1 MKISPKASPSSRP
14 EPWLEELTA
23 LDMLILELSA
33 WLPPPSLVCAVTLSE
48 PISELPECI
57 DPPTDPAS
65 KKLLFISVDNF
76 DPTKKPFSIPL
87 RRGLPKKLRVL
98 GASPLSCKIHRMVL
112 LEHTN
117 TTLTI

>member
-1 MKISPKASPSSRP
+1 
-14 EPWLEELTA
+14 
-23 LDMLILELSA
+23 
-33 WLPPPSLVCAVTLSE
+33 V
-48 PISELPECI
+48 
-57 DPPTDPAS
+57 
-65 KKLLFISVDNF
+65 LFISVDNF

-117 TTLTI
+117 STLTIWRSLFCHFWQNQNKHDKEWVCS